1 MAGGAAN
8 EYKATLRAESEAQ
21 ARLNEAAVSAEAT
34 RQGKRNLQDYG
45 NIQVELPT
53 SGDLY
58 GMSTTQKQR
67 SNADYYMNW
76 AQLPSNIAML
86 QGNDTN
92 QNDILKGDIVRAFTD
107 SIFQATQGDTAG
119 VKDTYTKKKYPKP

>member
-1 MAGGAAN
+1 
-8 EYKATLRAESEAQ
+8 
-21 ARLNEAAVSAEAT
+21 
-34 RQGKRNLQDYG
+34 
-45 NIQVELPT
+45 
-53 SGDLY
+53 
-58 GMSTTQKQR
+58 MSTTQKQR

-107 SIFQATQGDTAG
+107 SIFQATEGDTAG
-119 VKDTYTKKKYPKP
+119 VKDTYTKYDYEHLKESWPELYDDLNKHL